1 LGFVIMPEHFHLLI
15 VPSSGTKISWIM
27 QEIKKGSAR
36 LINKDRVR
44 RAQGRARLPDEKEAL
59 RDQGTLGRP
68 GPIGNTGSRY
78 SGSSLTPN
86 NNPTWYS
93 GSSLTPN
100 NNPTWYSGSSLTP
113 NNNPTWY
120 SGSSLTPKKVWMDEY
135 YDYVIRDE
143 EDLIRHL
150 QYTHN
155 NPVKRGLVETT
166 EQYIWSSANPNFE
179 NDLENTLSGSGTSPT
194 TF

>member
-1 LGFVIMPEHFHLLI
+1 MGFVIMPEHFHLLI

-93 GSSLTPN
+93 GSSLTP
-100 NNPTWYSGSSLTP
+100 
-113 NNNPTWY
+113 
-120 SGSSLTPKKVWMDEY
+120 KKVWMDEY